1 MWVRVSVRVQSSVV
15 TTIGVALTILVV
27 LGATGV
33 VCVLG
38 WVDVVMAVNTRGQL

>member
-1 MWVRVSVRVQSSVV
+1 MGQGKRSSAKQCNNNGCGNGYTV
-15 TTIGVALTILVV
+15 LVV

-38 WVDVVMAVNTRGQL
+38 WVDVVKAVNTRGQL